1 MSARDI
7 NCARFYGSLFGK
19 NVKYDAQRTGTTR
32 NWVMIVM
39 GSLAKVDEKETLSF
53 MKKLVS
59 INSVNPCIE
68 KGEGEIEVSNYIAE
82 YLEKIGLEVKTQ
94 DVVDGRFNVIATL
107 KGSGRVRNLMFNG
120 HTDTVGIRNMSIDPL
135 KPVVENDR
143 LHGRGSCDM
152 KGPIAAMIMAL
163 KTLAES
169 KVELKGN
176 VSLSTVVGEEFDNVG
191 ANKLVT
197 DKQFAKLTQALIVGE
212 PTALQLAIKHKGFA
226 NVEVEVEGK
235 AAHGSVPEKGI
246 DAIEKAAK
254 IILEMERLKKGFA
267 SKKDPLLGQ
276 PKMHTSTIEGGREWS
291 VVPDRC
297 VVRFELR
304 TIPGYATNQAL
315 KDIEN
320 LIHEL
325 ANEDPDLKAKV
336 GLFLSGEPLNTSP
349 EEPMI
354 KGLQKAIKA
363 VKGTQPQIIGLPF
376 YTEAAIFAK
385 ALHIPACIIG
395 PGDIAQAHSA
405 DEFVKISEVF
415 EAANIYALTAYDYV
429 NQ

>member
-1 MSARDI
+1 MADLLKI
-7 NCARFYGSLFGK
+7 
-19 NVKYDAQRTGTTR
+19 
-32 NWVMIVM
+32 
-39 GSLAKVDEKETLSF
+39 DEKATLSVIE
-53 MKKLVS
+53 KLVS

-68 KGEGEIEVSNYIAE
+68 KGQGEIEVSKHIAD
-82 YLEKIGLEVKTQ
+82 YLEKLGLEVRTQ
-94 DVVDGRFNVIATL
+94 EVVDGRFNLVGTL
-107 KGSGRVRNLMFNG
+107 RGYGKGRNLMFNG
-120 HTDTVGIRNMSIDPL
+120 HTDTVGIRNMSIEPL
-135 KPVVENDR
+135 KPLVENGR

-152 KGPIAAMIMAL
+152 KGPIAAMMMAL
-163 KTLAES
+163 KTLSES
-169 KVELKGN
+169 KVELKGS

-197 DKQFAKLTQALIVGE
+197 EKQFGKLTQALIVGE
-212 PTALQLAIKHKGFA
+212 PTSLQLAIKHKGFA
-226 NVEVEVEGK
+226 NIEVEVEGK

-254 IILEMERLKKGFA
+254 IIVEMEKLKKTFS
-267 SKKDPLLGQ
+267 SKNDPLLGQ
-276 PKMHTSTIEGGREWS
+276 PKIHTSTIEGGREWS

-304 TIPGYATNQAL
+304 TIPEYATSQAL

-320 LIHEL
+320 IIREL
-325 ANEDPDLKAKV
+325 GSKDPDLKAKV
-336 GLFLSGEPLNTSP
+336 GLFLSGEPLNTSHD
-349 EEPMI
+349 EPMI

-385 ALHIPACIIG
+385 ALNVPACIIG

-405 DEFVKISEVF
+405 DEFVKVSEVV
-415 EAANIYALTAYDYV
+415 EAARIYVLTALDFV
-429 NQ
+429 NG

>member
-1 MSARDI
+1 M
-7 NCARFYGSLFGK
+7 
-19 NVKYDAQRTGTTR
+19 V
-32 NWVMIVM
+32 VMADLLKI
-39 GSLAKVDEKETLSF
+39 DEKATLSVIE
-53 MKKLVS
+53 KLVS

-68 KGEGEIEVSNYIAE
+68 KGQGEIEVSKYIAD
-82 YLEKIGLEVKTQ
+82 YLEKLGLEVRTQ
-94 DVVDGRFNVIATL
+94 EVVDGRFNLIGTL
-107 KGSGRVRNLMFNG
+107 RASGKGKNLMFNG
-120 HTDTVGIRNMSIDPL
+120 HTDTVGIRNMSVEPL
-135 KPVVENDR
+135 KPLVENGR

-163 KTLAES
+163 KTLSES
-169 KVELKGN
+169 RVELKGS

-197 DKQFAKLTQALIVGE
+197 EKQFGKLTQALIVGE
-212 PTALQLAIKHKGFA
+212 PTSLQLAIKHKGFA
-226 NVEVEVEGK
+226 NIEVEVEGK

-254 IILEMERLKKGFA
+254 IIVEMEKLKKTFG
-267 SKKDPLLGQ
+267 SKNDPLLGQ
-276 PKMHTSTIEGGREWS
+276 PKIHTSTIEGGREWS

-304 TIPGYATNQAL
+304 TIPEYATNQAL

-320 LIHEL
+320 IVREL
-325 ANEDPDLKAKV
+325 SSKDPDLKAKV
-336 GLFLSGEPLNTSP
+336 GLFLSGEPLNTSHD
-349 EEPMI
+349 EPMI

-363 VKGTQPQIIGLPF
+363 VRGTQPQIIGLPF

-385 ALHIPACIIG
+385 ALNVPACIIG

-405 DEFVKISEVF
+405 DEFVKISEVV
-415 EAANIYALTAYDYV
+415 EAARIYALTALDFV
-429 NQ
+429 NG

>member
-1 MSARDI
+1 M
-7 NCARFYGSLFGK
+7 
-19 NVKYDAQRTGTTR
+19 V
-32 NWVMIVM
+32 VMADLPKI
-39 GSLAKVDEKETLSF
+39 DEKATLSI
-53 MKKLVS
+53 MEKLVS

-68 KGEGEIEVSNYIAE
+68 KGQGEIEVSKYIAGF
-82 YLEKIGLEVKTQ
+82 LEKLGLEVRTQ
-94 DVVDGRFNVIATL
+94 EVVDGRFNLIGTL
-107 KGSGRVRNLMFNG
+107 RGSGKGKNLMFNG
-120 HTDTVGIRNMSIDPL
+120 HTDTVGIRNMSIEPL
-135 KPVVENDR
+135 KPSVENGR

-152 KGPIAAMIMAL
+152 KGPIAAMISAL
-163 KTLAES
+163 KTLSES

-197 DKQFAKLTQALIVGE
+197 EKQFGKLTQALIVGE
-212 PTALQLAIKHKGFA
+212 PTSLQLAIKHKGFA
-226 NVEVEVEGK
+226 NIEVEVEGK
-235 AAHGSVPEKGI
+235 AAHGSVPEKGV

-254 IILEMERLKKGFA
+254 IIVEMEKLKKTFG
-267 SKKDPLLGQ
+267 SKKDPLLGE

-304 TIPGYATNQAL
+304 TIPEYATSQAL
-315 KDIEN
+315 KDVEN
-320 LIHEL
+320 IIREL
-325 ANEDPDLKAKV
+325 GSKDPDLKAKV
-336 GLFLSGEPLNTSP
+336 GLFLSGEPLNTSH

-363 VKGTQPQIIGLPF
+363 VKGIQPQIIGLPF

-385 ALHIPACIIG
+385 ALNVPACIIG

-405 DEFVKISEVF
+405 DEFVRVSEVF
-415 EAANIYALTAYDYV
+415 EAARIYALTAIDFV
-429 NQ
+429 NG

>member
-1 MSARDI
+1 MT
-7 NCARFYGSLFGK
+7 GSLGK
-19 NVKYDAQRTGTTR
+19 
-32 NWVMIVM
+32 I
-39 GSLAKVDEKETLSF
+39 DENETLSLV
-53 MKKLVS
+53 KKLVS
-59 INSVNPCIE
+59 VNSVNPCIE
-68 KGEGEIEVSNYIAE
+68 KGQGEIEVSKYIAE
-82 YLEKIGLEVKTQ
+82 YLSKIGLEVRTQ
-94 DVVDGRFNVIATL
+94 EVVDGRFNVIATL
-107 KGSGRVRNLMFNG
+107 KGSGNGRNLMFNG

-135 KPVVENDR
+135 KPVVENGR
-143 LHGRGSCDM
+143 LHGRGACDM
-152 KGPIAAMIMAL
+152 KGPIAAIMIAI

-169 KVELKGN
+169 KMELKGS

-197 DKQFAKLTQALIVGE
+197 DKQFGKLTQALVVAE

-254 IILEMERLKKGFA
+254 IILEIESLKKEFA

-276 PKMHTSTIEGGREWS
+276 PKIHASTIEGGREWS

-297 VVRFELR
+297 VVRFEIR
-304 TIPGYATNQAL
+304 TIPGYATNQAMN
-315 KDIEN
+315 DIER

-325 ANEDPDLKAKV
+325 SRKDPDLKAKV

-349 EEPMI
+349 EDPMI
-354 KGLQKAIKA
+354 KGLKKAIKT
-363 VKGTQPQIIGLPF
+363 VKAIEPQIIGLPF

-385 ALHIPACIIG
+385 ALSVPACIIG

-405 DEFVKISEVF
+405 DEFVKMSEVV
-415 EAANIYALTAYDYV
+415 EAAKIYALTACDFV

>member
-1 MSARDI
+1 MSPFTRSHVWEKHLI
-7 NCARFYGSLFGK
+7 L
-19 NVKYDAQRTGTTR
+19 NVENGNRTIDGHDDMA
-32 NWVMIVM
+32 NLI
-39 GSLAKVDEKETLSF
+39 KIDEKETLSV

-68 KGEGEIEVSNYIAE
+68 KGEGEIEVSKYIAE
-82 YLEKIGLEVKTQ
+82 YLERTGLEVKTQ
-94 DVVDGRFNVIATL
+94 NVVDGRFNVVATL
-107 KGSGRVRNLMFNG
+107 RGSSNGRNLMFNG
-120 HTDTVGIRNMSIDPL
+120 HTDTVGIRNMSIEPL
-135 KPVVENDR
+135 KPIIENDR

-152 KGPIAAMIMAL
+152 KGPIAAMIIAL
-163 KTLAES
+163 RTLAES
-169 KVELKGN
+169 KIELGGS

-191 ANKLVT
+191 ANRLVT
-197 DKQFAKLTQALIVGE
+197 DKQFGKLTQALIVGE

-254 IILEMERLKKGFA
+254 IILEMEKLKKGFA

-276 PKMHTSTIEGGREWS
+276 PKIHTSTIEGGREWS

-304 TIPGYATNQAL
+304 TIPGYATNQAV
-315 KDIEN
+315 KDIERI
-320 LIHEL
+320 IHEL
-325 ANEDPDLKAKV
+325 ASKDPDVKAKV

-363 VKGTQPQIIGLPF
+363 IKGTQPQIIGLPF

-385 ALHIPACIIG
+385 ALKVPACIIG

-405 DEFVKISEVF
+405 DEFVRISEVVD
-415 EAANIYALTAYDYV
+415 AAKIYALTAIDFV
-429 NQ
+429 SQ

>member
-1 MSARDI
+1 MA
-7 NCARFYGSLFGK
+7 GSFGK
-19 NVKYDAQRTGTTR
+19 
-32 NWVMIVM
+32 I
-39 GSLAKVDEKETLSF
+39 DENETLSLV
-53 MKKLVS
+53 KKLVS
-59 INSVNPCIE
+59 VNSVNPCIE
-68 KGEGEIEVSNYIAE
+68 KGKGEIEVSKCIAE
-82 YLEKIGLEVKTQ
+82 YLEKVGLEVKTQ
-94 DVVDGRFNVIATL
+94 EVVDGRFNVVATL
-107 KGSGRVRNLMFNG
+107 KGSGNGRNLMFNG

-135 KPVVENDR
+135 KPVVENGR

-152 KGPIAAMIMAL
+152 KGPIAAIMIAL

-169 KVELKGN
+169 KMELKGS

-197 DKQFAKLTQALIVGE
+197 DKHFTKLTQALVVAE

-254 IILEMERLKKGFA
+254 IIVEIENLKKEFA
-267 SKKDPLLGQ
+267 LKKDPLLGQ
-276 PKMHTSTIEGGREWS
+276 PKIHASTIEGGREWS

-297 VVRFELR
+297 IVRFEIR
-304 TIPGYATNQAL
+304 TIPGYATNQAV
-315 KDIEN
+315 KDVERI
-320 LIHEL
+320 IHEL
-325 ANEDPDLKAKV
+325 ARKDPDLKAKV

-349 EEPMI
+349 EDPMI
-354 KGLQKAIKA
+354 KGLKKAIKTVKA
-363 VKGTQPQIIGLPF
+363 VEPQIIGLPF

-385 ALHIPACIIG
+385 ALNIPACIIG

-405 DEFVKISEVF
+405 DEFVKMSEVI
-415 EAANIYALTAYDYV
+415 EAARIYALTACDFV

>member
-1 MSARDI
+1 MVAMADLLKI
-7 NCARFYGSLFGK
+7 
-19 NVKYDAQRTGTTR
+19 
-32 NWVMIVM
+32 
-39 GSLAKVDEKETLSF
+39 DEKVTLSIIG
-53 MKKLVS
+53 KLVS

-68 KGEGEIEVSNYIAE
+68 KGQGEIEVSKYIAD
-82 YLEKIGLEVKTQ
+82 YLEKLGLAVRTQ
-94 DVVDGRFNVIATL
+94 EVVDGRFNLMATL
-107 KGSGRVRNLMFNG
+107 RGSGKGKNLMFNG
-120 HTDTVGIRNMSIDPL
+120 HTDTVGIRNMSVDPL
-135 KPVVENDR
+135 KPLVENGR

-163 KTLAES
+163 KTLSES
-169 KVELKGN
+169 KVELKGS

-197 DKQFAKLTQALIVGE
+197 EKQFGKLTQALIVGE
-212 PTALQLAIKHKGFA
+212 PTSLQLAIKHKGFA
-226 NVEVEVEGK
+226 NIEVEVEGK
-235 AAHGSVPEKGI
+235 AAHGSVPEKGV

-254 IILEMERLKKGFA
+254 IIVEMEKLKKTFG
-267 SKKDPLLGQ
+267 SKNDPLLGQ
-276 PKMHTSTIEGGREWS
+276 PKIHTSTIEGGREWS

-304 TIPGYATNQAL
+304 TIPEYATSQAL

-320 LIHEL
+320 IIREL
-325 ANEDPDLKAKV
+325 GSKDPDLKAKV
-336 GLFLSGEPLNTSP
+336 GLFLSGEPLNTSHD
-349 EEPMI
+349 EPMI

-385 ALHIPACIIG
+385 ALNVPACIIG

-405 DEFVKISEVF
+405 DEFVKVCEVV
-415 EAANIYALTAYDYV
+415 EAARIYALTALDFV
-429 NQ
+429 NG

>member
-1 MSARDI
+1 
-7 NCARFYGSLFGK
+7 
-19 NVKYDAQRTGTTR
+19 
-32 NWVMIVM
+32 MIVM
-39 GSLAKVDEKETLSF
+39 ADLLKIDEKATLSI
-53 MKKLVS
+53 MEKLVS

-68 KGEGEIEVSNYIAE
+68 KGQGEIEVSEYIADF
-82 YLEKIGLEVKTQ
+82 LEKLGLEVRTQ
-94 DVVDGRFNVIATL
+94 EVVDGRFNLIGTL
-107 KGSGRVRNLMFNG
+107 KGSGKGKNLMFNG
-120 HTDTVGIRNMSIDPL
+120 HTDTVGIRNMSIEPL
-135 KPVVENDR
+135 KPLVENGR

-152 KGPIAAMIMAL
+152 KGPIAAMIVAL
-163 KTLAES
+163 KTLSES
-169 KVELKGN
+169 KVELKGS

-197 DKQFAKLTQALIVGE
+197 EKQFVKLTQALIVGE
-212 PTALQLAIKHKGFA
+212 PTSLQLAIKHKGFA
-226 NVEVEVEGK
+226 NIEVEVEGK
-235 AAHGSVPEKGI
+235 AVHGSVPEKGV

-254 IILEMERLKKGFA
+254 IIVEMEKLKKTFG

-304 TIPGYATNQAL
+304 TIPGYATSQAL
-315 KDIEN
+315 KDVEN
-320 LIHEL
+320 IIREL
-325 ANEDPDLKAKV
+325 GSKDPDLKAKV
-336 GLFLSGEPLNTSP
+336 RLFLSGEPLNTSHD
-349 EEPMI
+349 EPMI

-385 ALHIPACIIG
+385 ALNVPACIIG

-405 DEFVKISEVF
+405 DEFVRVSEVV
-415 EAANIYALTAYDYV
+415 EAARIYALTAIDFV
-429 NQ
+429 NG

>member
-1 MSARDI
+1 MA
-7 NCARFYGSLFGK
+7 GSFRK
-19 NVKYDAQRTGTTR
+19 
-32 NWVMIVM
+32 I
-39 GSLAKVDEKETLSF
+39 DENETLSLV
-53 MKKLVS
+53 KKLVS
-59 INSVNPCIE
+59 VNSVNPCIE
-68 KGEGEIEVSNYIAE
+68 KGKGEIEVSKCIAE
-82 YLEKIGLEVKTQ
+82 YLEKVGLEVKTQ
-94 DVVDGRFNVIATL
+94 EVVDGRFNVVATL
-107 KGSGRVRNLMFNG
+107 KGSGNGRNLMFNG

-135 KPVVENDR
+135 KPVVENGR

-152 KGPIAAMIMAL
+152 KGPIAAIMIAL

-169 KVELKGN
+169 KMELKGS

-197 DKQFAKLTQALIVGE
+197 DKQFTKLTQALVVAE

-254 IILEMERLKKGFA
+254 IIVEIENLKKEFA
-267 SKKDPLLGQ
+267 LKKDPLLGQ
-276 PKMHTSTIEGGREWS
+276 PKIHASTIEGGREWS

-297 VVRFELR
+297 IVRFEIR
-304 TIPGYATNQAL
+304 TIPGYATNQAV
-315 KDIEN
+315 KDVERI
-320 LIHEL
+320 IHEL
-325 ANEDPDLKAKV
+325 ARKDPDLKAKV

-349 EEPMI
+349 EDPMI
-354 KGLQKAIKA
+354 KGLKKAIKTVKA
-363 VKGTQPQIIGLPF
+363 VEPQIIGLPF

-385 ALHIPACIIG
+385 ALNIPACIIG

-405 DEFVKISEVF
+405 DEFVKMSEVI
-415 EAANIYALTAYDYV
+415 EAARIYALTACDFV

>member
-1 MSARDI
+1 MA
-7 NCARFYGSLFGK
+7 GSFGK
-19 NVKYDAQRTGTTR
+19 
-32 NWVMIVM
+32 I
-39 GSLAKVDEKETLSF
+39 DENETLSLV
-53 MKKLVS
+53 KKLVS
-59 INSVNPCIE
+59 VNSVNPCIE
-68 KGEGEIEVSNYIAE
+68 KGKGEIEVSKCIAE
-82 YLEKIGLEVKTQ
+82 YLEKVGLEVKTQ
-94 DVVDGRFNVIATL
+94 EVVDGRFNVVATL
-107 KGSGRVRNLMFNG
+107 KGSGNGRNLMFNG

-135 KPVVENDR
+135 KPVVENGR

-152 KGPIAAMIMAL
+152 KGPIAAIMIAL

-169 KVELKGN
+169 KMELKGS

-197 DKQFAKLTQALIVGE
+197 DKQFMKLTQALVVAE

-254 IILEMERLKKGFA
+254 IILEIENLKKEFA
-267 SKKDPLLGQ
+267 LKKDPLLGQ
-276 PKMHTSTIEGGREWS
+276 PKIHASTIEGGREWS

-297 VVRFELR
+297 VVRFEIR
-304 TIPGYATNQAL
+304 TIPGYATRQAV
-315 KDIEN
+315 KDVERI
-320 LIHEL
+320 IQEL
-325 ANEDPDLKAKV
+325 ARKDPDLKAKV

-349 EEPMI
+349 EDPMI
-354 KGLQKAIKA
+354 KGLKKAIKTVKA
-363 VKGTQPQIIGLPF
+363 VEPQIIGLPF

-385 ALHIPACIIG
+385 ALNIPACIIG

-405 DEFVKISEVF
+405 DEFVKMSEVI
-415 EAANIYALTAYDYV
+415 EAARIYALTACDFV